1 MNALRKILHRL
12 QKFLPVSSDGVV
24 ILSYHLVGAGT
35 SLRVDIDEHVFQR
48 QMNELKGLAEVVSL
62 HKAIDALRNGAGI
75 KKPLAVI
82 FFDDAYEN
90 FYEKAWP
97 ILHELSISVTLFV
110 PVGFVERETGP
121 PISETDGLH
130 SVSWKQLDERVTTGL
145 LNVGSH
151 GWSHLDMR
159 KLSGEESI
167 ADLVRSRQKL
177 EDRLGINVDCFSYPR
192 GLWSRRAELLVG
204 EVYDLA
210 TLGGA
215 RWVTPSNF
223 NPLRLWRLPITRD
236 MPSSLSPV
244 FETSVWLEEWFA
256 DKWRRCVR

>member
-12 QKFLPVSSDGVV
+12 QKFLPVNSDGVV

-48 QMNELKGLAEVVSL
+48 QMDELKGLAEVVSL
-62 HKAIDALRNGAGI
+62 HEAIDALKNGAGAN
-75 KKPLAVI
+75 KPLAVV
-82 FFDDAYEN
+82 FFYDAYGN

-97 ILHELSISVTLFV
+97 ILHELSIPVTLFV

-121 PISETDGLH
+121 PISETDGLR
-130 SVSWKQLDERVTTGL
+130 SASWEQLVEMVATGL

-159 KLSGEESI
+159 RLSGEAATVE
-167 ADLVRSRQKL
+167 LFRSRQIL
-177 EDRLGINVDCFSYPR
+177 EDRLGISVDSFCYPR
-192 GLWSRRAELLVG
+192 GLWSLRTERYVH
-204 EVYDLA
+204 EVHNFA
-210 TLGGA
+210 TIPGG
-215 RWVTPSNF
+215 RMLTSQNF

-236 MPSSLSPV
+236 MPSSLVSI
-244 FETSVWLEEWFA
+244 FETSVWLEEWLA
-256 DKWRRCVR
+256 DKWRRYLR